1 MYGYVWGIDAPICMF
16 MVSGND
22 PIVINENVRDYIK
35 ELKMCLNAIIYY
47 NGNLG
52 DENPTLKMSTTI

>member
-1 MYGYVWGIDAPICMF
+1 MF